1 MTLDSISNALER
13 LAAGGMIVLIDNATR
28 ENEGDLVVAAQ
39 HTTPE
44 HVNFMRKRAGGLICL
59 SMAVEDCERLQLP
72 LQVPSHTN
80 TSRLTTAF
88 TVSIDARDGTTTGI
102 SAHDRARTIRV
113 AADPTCRPADLARP
127 GHVFPLRAMEGGV
140 LRRPGHTEGAVDL
153 CRMAGLAPM
162 GVICE
167 IMNEDGSMAR
177 LPDLETFAA
186 EFDLPIVSIEDLIGH
201 RRRKERLIEQVS
213 SVHLPTHVGPFDLHG
228 YRSTVDDHIHVA
240 LVLGLPERNADG
252 RWPVLD
258 EPVLVRVHS
267 ECLTGDVFGSLRCD
281 CGEQLAKAMER
292 IQATGSGVV
301 LYMRQEG
308 RGIGLKAK
316 LDAYALQEKGLDT
329 VEANHALGLPAD
341 SRDYGIGAQVLHDLG
356 LRQLRLLTNN
366 PRKRVGLDGYG
377 LTVVEQV
384 SIEAPPNP
392 HNIRYLRTKR
402 DRMGHVTLLNEES
415 DAQSA

>member
-1 MTLDSISNALER
+1 MTLDTISSALER
-13 LAAGGMIVLIDNATR
+13 LAAGGMIVLIDKPTR

-44 HVNFMRKRAGGLICL
+44 HVNFMRKRAGGLVCL
-59 SMAVEDCERLQLP
+59 SMTADDCERLHLP

-80 TSRLTTAF
+80 TARLSTAF

-102 SAHDRARTIRV
+102 SAHDRARTIQV

-153 CRMAGLAPM
+153 CRLAGVQPM

-177 LPDLETFAA
+177 LPDLELFAA
-186 EFDLPIVSIEDLIGH
+186 EFDLPMVSIEDLIEH
-201 RRRKERLIEQVS
+201 RRRGERLIEQVS
-213 SVHLPTHVGPFDLHG
+213 EVQLPTHVGPFDLHG

-240 LVLGLPERNADG
+240 LTLGLPERDADG
-252 RWPVLD
+252 RRHAIE
-258 EPVLVRVHS
+258 EPVLVRAHS

-281 CGEQLAKAMER
+281 CGDQLALAMEQV
-292 IQATGSGVV
+292 QAAGLGVV

-316 LDAYALQEKGLDT
+316 LDAYALQEQGLDT
-329 VEANHALGLPAD
+329 VEANTALGFLPD
-341 SRDYGIGAQVLHDLG
+341 ERDYGTGAQILHDLG
-356 LRQLRLLTNN
+356 VRRLRLLTNN
-366 PRKRVGLDGYG
+366 PSKQYSLAGYG
-377 LTVVEQV
+377 LEIVERV
-384 SIEAPPNP
+384 PLEISPNVE
-392 HNIRYLRTKR
+392 NEDYLRAKR
-402 DRMGHVTLLNEES
+402 EKMGHLLGGQEKS
-415 DAQSA
+415 